1 VSTEKRSV
9 DSITVTDNQRP
20 LDQEQVANIAKSMD
34 ETGTWTPIFV
44 RPSGELVAGQHRLA
58 AAKQLGWTEVDC
70 TIFHGDDLEARLL
83 TINENLRRYDL
94 SVLVQAQ
101 HIIEREEILE
111 ELGQRAQR
119 GENQYTQKESGRAS
133 DALPPKTTTDLAT
146 EMGLGRRSY
155 NNRKQIGKN
164 LDKKTQDVLLN
175 TPIANSTDQLL
186 ALAKMD
192 EPQRDRV
199 VAEIAD
205 GAVSLREAQ
214 SNLQKAQEQERLTNI
229 PVTPDGDQLYRC
241 IVIDPPWP
249 MRKILRDTVPKQDV
263 FPYKTMT
270 LDAIKDIDIASLADP
285 DGCHVYLWTTQKFL
299 PNSFDIMQEWGVN
312 YQCLMTWTK
321 PTGFTPFSWMYNT
334 EHVLFGTI
342 GNLAVQRKGL
352 KIGFDA
358 PVVGHSVKPQV
369 FFDRVEQASPEPR
382 LEMFAR
388 TKRDGWDSWG
398 DETDK

>member
-1 VSTEKRSV
+1 MSTEKRSV
-9 DSITVTDNQRP
+9 ESITVTDNQRP
-20 LDQEQVANIAKSMD
+20 LDQEQVAKIAASIF
-34 ETGTWTPIFV
+34 ETGTCTPICI
-44 RPSGELVAGQHRLA
+44 RPNGELVYGQHRLA
-58 AAKQLGWTEVDC
+58 AVKSLGWTEVDC

-83 TINENLRRYDL
+83 TINENLKRYNL
-94 SVLVQAQ
+94 SVLEEAEA
-101 HIIEREEILE
+101 IIEREEILE
-111 ELGQRAQR
+111 DLGQRAKSGDNQHNQQER
-119 GENQYTQKESGRAS
+119 GGAPSAP
-133 DALPPKTTTDLAT
+133 PPKANVDLAA
-146 EMGLGRRSY
+146 EVGLEKRAY
-155 NNRKQIGKN
+155 QNRKQIGKN
-164 LDKKTQDVLLN
+164 LDKKYRDILRN
-175 TPIANSTDQLL
+175 TPIADNLKELL
-186 ALAKMD
+186 TLTKMD
-192 EPQRDRV
+192 EPQRDRL

-205 GAVSLREAQ
+205 GAVSVREAQ

-249 MRKILRDTVPKQDV
+249 MQKILRDTVPKQDV

-358 PVVGHSVKPQV
+358 PAVGHSVKPQV

>member
-1 VSTEKRSV
+1 MSTEKRSV

-20 LDQEQVANIAKSMD
+20 LDQDQVANIAKSMG

-44 RPSGELVAGQHRLA
+44 RPSGELVAGLHRLA

-83 TINENLRRYDL
+83 TINENLKRYNL
-94 SVLVQAQ
+94 SVLEEAEA
-101 HIIEREEILE
+101 IIERETILE
-111 ELGQRAQR
+111 ELGQRAKSGDNRFTRQESR
-119 GENQYTQKESGRAS
+119 GAHGAP
-133 DALPPKTTTDLAT
+133 LPKANADLAV
-146 EMGLGRRSY
+146 EVGRSKRSY
-155 NNRKQIGKN
+155 KERKQIGEN
-164 LDKKTQDVLLN
+164 IEKKSRDALLEH
-175 TPIANSTDQLL
+175 PIADSAKELL
-186 ALAKMD
+186 GLARMD
-192 EPQRDRV
+192 KPHQAAD
-199 VAEIAD
+199 VAELVG